1 MTPKQKA
8 KELFSNF
15 GKVTSKQ
22 LKKGGYRYNV
32 DIAKQCALIAVSEIE
47 NELTDYGRRMDE
59 LQNMDGEWRFWDKV
73 KEEIEKL

>member
-1 MTPKQKA
+1 MTPKEKA
-8 KELFSNF
+8 KELI
-15 GKVTSKQ
+15 SKYEFFDVD
-22 LKKGGYRYNV
+22 GRYLC
-32 DIAKQCALIAVSEIE
+32 DPKQCALIAVSEIE